1 MTVASGSPSIRP
13 ASSITRTD
21 PPRRRRTSSASHV
34 RPEPGGPIRMTLRP
48 PSRAATAASA
58 SPWRTGR
65 ASRSA
70 SNRSSEAGMVITRP
84 RPLRQAPSSTP
95 GRAAR
100 VAEPSTQ
107 QLQPTSRVPFSS
119 RVPRRGSD
127 PGARVDPLYYATGT
141 REKGEVDRI
150 DHERMRDAHLTR
162 AGPKAGPPAMRL
174 AQRDSARL
182 DVPMADATVT
192 TRRSPLAEWLDRLAE
207 PVGDPGGGAA
217 AGLML
222 AVSAALTSM
231 VAGYEG
237 RTAERRA
244 STAAEGSER
253 AERPIPLGVRR
264 AERLRERAVER
275 RHAALE
281 AADADA
287 TASRRLGAALR
298 MPSGSDRDAAVREAS
313 LAATE
318 SSVALGD
325 LVLASLDD
333 LAAIAGASDDV
344 LIADVAVAV
353 AAARAA
359 LAGARA
365 NAGSDLERHGASP
378 DDVEAQHADLV
389 AALTRFDEGLERLAD
404 LEGSL
409 APRLSPSSG

>member
-1 MTVASGSPSIRP
+1 
-13 ASSITRTD
+13 
-21 PPRRRRTSSASHV
+21 
-34 RPEPGGPIRMTLRP
+34 
-48 PSRAATAASA
+48 
-58 SPWRTGR
+58 
-65 ASRSA
+65 
-70 SNRSSEAGMVITRP
+70 
-84 RPLRQAPSSTP
+84 
-95 GRAAR
+95 
-100 VAEPSTQ
+100 
-107 QLQPTSRVPFSS
+107 
-119 RVPRRGSD
+119 
-127 PGARVDPLYYATGT
+127 
-141 REKGEVDRI
+141 
-150 DHERMRDAHLTR
+150 
-162 AGPKAGPPAMRL
+162 
-174 AQRDSARL
+174 
-182 DVPMADATVT
+182 MADATVT